1 MIKKNDVVS
10 LSYSLKN
17 SDGIELGKAGAE
29 EAMNYLHGAGNIVRG
44 LEEAIENLKVG
55 DKKDVIVP
63 PEKGYGDVDPKLLLK
78 VDRSNFPKDMDIKP
92 GMQFSS
98 EMGGKD
104 NVFTVEGVDG
114 DQVNV
119 NGNHPLAG
127 QTLHYDVDIK
137 DIRDATAEELDHGH
151 VHGPGGVEH

>member
-10 LSYSLKN
+10 LSYTLKN
-17 SDGIELGKAGAE
+17 SDGVELDKAGAD
-29 EAMNYLHGAGNIVRG
+29 EAMNYLHGAKNIVLG
-44 LEEAIENLKVG
+44 LEEEIELMKVG
-55 DKKDVIVP
+55 GKKDVTVP
-63 PEKGYGDVDPKLLLK
+63 PEKGYGDVDPTLMLK
-78 VDRSNFPKDMDIKP
+78 VARSNFPADMDIQL

-98 EMGGKD
+98 EMGGKE

-127 QTLHYDVDIK
+127 QTLHFSIEVLG
-137 DIRDATAEELDHGH
+137 IRDATEEELSHGH
-151 VHGPGGVEH
+151 VHDGSHHH

>member
-29 EAMNYLHGAGNIVRG
+29 EAIHGAGNIVRG

-78 VDRSNFPKDMDIKP
+78 VDRSNFPKDMDIKL

-127 QTLHYDVDIK
+127 QTLHFNIEITG
-137 DIRDATAEELDHGH
+137 IRDATEEELSHGH
-151 VHGPGGVEH
+151 VHDGSHHH

>member
-127 QTLHYDVDIK
+127 QTLHFDIEITG
-137 DIRDATAEELDHGH
+137 IRDATEEELSHGH
-151 VHGPGGVEH
+151 VHDGSHHH

>member
-17 SDGIELGKAGAE
+17 SDGIELDKAGAE
-29 EAMNYLHGAGNIVRG
+29 EPMNYLHGAGNIVPG
-44 LEEAIENLKVG
+44 LEEAIESLKVG
-55 DKKDVIVP
+55 DKKDVMVL
-63 PEKGYGDVDPKLLLK
+63 PEKGYGDFDPKLLLK
-78 VDRSNFPKDMDIKP
+78 VARSNFPKDMDIKP

-114 DQVNV
+114 GQVNV

-127 QTLHYDVDIK
+127 QTLHFNIEIMG
-137 DIRDATAEELDHGH
+137 IRDATEEELSHGH
-151 VHGPGGVEH
+151 VHDGSHHH

>member
-1 MIKKNDVVS
+1 
-10 LSYSLKN
+10 
-17 SDGIELGKAGAE
+17 
-29 EAMNYLHGAGNIVRG
+29 
-44 LEEAIENLKVG
+44 
-55 DKKDVIVP
+55 
-63 PEKGYGDVDPKLLLK
+63 
-78 VDRSNFPKDMDIKP
+78 MDIKP

-127 QTLHYDVDIK
+127 QTLHFNIEIMG
-137 DIRDATAEELDHGH
+137 IRDATEEELSHGH
-151 VHGPGGVEH
+151 VHDDSHQH